1 MCVSLWACVCV
12 CVCVCLCVCVSA
24 PNATKSA
31 ENKINL
37 PDIEGTRE
45 GRLSIFSHGEP
56 RFTFCPDQFS
66 SHPSLST
73 LPILTT
79 LLPPNHWVAY
89 VANCL
94 YYVSMSSHANQRSLL
109 EEKHVWCADRLFILG
124 FRCLGFFFFFFL
136 CSDTLFP
143 SWQRWYVPAV
153 RGNRTRGLGI
163 CRNCQWEGELT
174 GEKDEESTQKTWWR
188 WETVGESI
196 MEEMTIDK
204 VGKRYYQCEST
215 FFK

>member
-1 MCVSLWACVCV
+1 MSEFLQGSLTPGTFSDIRALRGDERMSCFHCLSVINSHQV
-12 CVCVCLCVCVSA
+12 VLESVHTYHYYAFVCVCLCVCVSA

-109 EEKHVWCADRLFILG
+109 EEKHV
-124 FRCLGFFFFFFL
+124 
-136 CSDTLFP
+136 
-143 SWQRWYVPAV
+143 
-153 RGNRTRGLGI
+153 
-163 CRNCQWEGELT
+163 
-174 GEKDEESTQKTWWR
+174 
-188 WETVGESI
+188 
-196 MEEMTIDK
+196 
-204 VGKRYYQCEST
+204 
-215 FFK
+215 